1 MELYHRVADP
11 DTKFSFR
18 KDALVAPMIELIITN
33 SSRISVRRL
42 KFYNCIIMDGT
53 MDENGMD
60 QDGTDRADIQLSMAF
75 EHYQRD
81 FDNI

>member
-1 MELYHRVADP
+1 
-11 DTKFSFR
+11 
-18 KDALVAPMIELIITN
+18 MIELIITN